1 MQAERYIAAVDLGT
15 SKVAVSVAKIDGGD
29 AQLIYYKETPSDGI
43 NYSYIFNPT
52 RAAAPV
58 KAAVQAAEEELNI
71 KILQVVVGLP
81 RYKVHQET
89 ARARIDRTDPTT
101 CITHDEISTLKN
113 IAIECYPLSDDNN
126 EEIYGAVAQ
135 SFSADEDLVG
145 ATENDVVGVTSATIE
160 GTFKI
165 FVGTS
170 KAINNLDTMMNKT
183 GVALARSFFVP
194 SIVAKSVLTES
205 EKENGVALVEMGAGV
220 TSLTIYKDG
229 LLRHY
234 SAIPFGGNIITRDIK
249 SECGFTERLAENIKL
264 AYGACLSDR
273 LQSLGEKILQINDE
287 DNGTHD
293 QLPIKYLSEVITSRA
308 REIIDAILYQIQD
321 SGYADRLRG
330 GIVITGGGAM
340 LVNLGML
347 LKEMSG
353 YNVRVGYPRSK
364 AINLSSCPEASEASA
379 AASIGLILEAAK
391 DSHLNC
397 IEGVVKEH
405 IDAQAEAAEGSESV
419 SASATEGAKA
429 EEPQGSLF
437 SDDEV
442 LIPKKN
448 KEKQKKDKGGSGKV
462 RWEKLRQ
469 KVTSGLEKTFDNT
482 LGSLFEGM
490 Q

>member
-1 MQAERYIAAVDLGT
+1 MQERYIAAVDLGT
-15 SKVAVSVAKIDGGD
+15 SKIAVSVAKIDGLD
-29 AQLIYYKETPSDGI
+29 VQLIYYKETPSDGI

-58 KAAVQAAEEELNI
+58 KAAVVAAEDELNI

-89 ARARIDRTDPTT
+89 ARAKIDRTDPAT

-113 IAIECYPLSDDNN
+113 IAIECYPLSDDSN

-135 SFSADEDLVG
+135 SFSADEDLVC
-145 ATENDVVGVTSATIE
+145 ATENDVVGVTSASIE

-165 FVGTS
+165 FIGTS

-194 SIVAKSVLTES
+194 SIVAKAVLTES

-234 SAIPFGGNIITRDIK
+234 SAIPFGGSSITRDIK
-249 SECGFTERLAENIKL
+249 GECGFTEKLAENIKL

-308 REIIDAILYQIQD
+308 REIIEAILYQIQD

-330 GIVITGGGAM
+330 GVVLTGGGAM
-340 LVNLGML
+340 LVNIGML
-347 LKEMSG
+347 MKEMSG
-353 YNVRVGYPRSK
+353 YNVRVGYPRSRT
-364 AINLSSCPEASEASA
+364 INLSSCPEASEASA

-397 IEGVVKEH
+397 IEGVVRE
-405 IDAQAEAAEGSESV
+405 QQES
-419 SASATEGAKA
+419 TEGTSTEASEK
-429 EEPQGSLF
+429 PQESLF
-437 SDDEV
+437 NDDEV
-442 LIPKKN
+442 LIPKKD
-448 KEKQKKDKGGSGKV
+448 KERQKKDKSGGKV

-469 KVTSGLEKTFDNT
+469 KVSSGLENAFDST
-482 LGSLFEGM
+482 LGSLFDGM